1 MTVVTKFASFD
12 RPAQLL
18 MINQFGI
25 NLGFYM
31 LMPYLAGYLAGPLG
45 LAAWAVGLVLGV
57 RNFSQQGMF
66 LIGGTLADRLGYKP
80 LIVAGCLL
88 RTGGFA
94 LLVFAESL
102 PAVLIASAATG
113 FAGAL
118 FNPAVR
124 AYLAAD
130 TGERR
135 VEAFA
140 VFNMFYQAG
149 ILAGPLVGLAL
160 MAVDFRVTA
169 GVAAAVFA
177 ALTIAQL
184 FALPA
189 RRGEAPAEKNS
200 VLDDWR
206 RVMSNRRFLAFS
218 VAMIGSYVLS
228 FQVYLALPLQAEFI
242 AGARSQ
248 TLVSAL
254 FVVSGVVAVA
264 GQLRITAWLR
274 ARWGPGKS
282 LVAGMA
288 VLAAAFIP
296 LIIVPTT
303 GLFGTVAAVTA
314 LLVTTTLLA
323 IGTAAVFPFE
333 MDTVVSLS
341 GNKLVAT
348 HYGFY
353 NTVVGVGILVGNL
366 ATGTLVG
373 AARDAGLDWV
383 VWAGL
388 TAIGVIAAYALARLE
403 RSDRTATTPEQHVT
417 GRHRLPSG
425 RHRLTEPAFAGSD
438 PVTTP
443 LRRRPGHGVEP
454 MNRLGTATKLRPTA
468 ESDQR
473 TYRRQPLPPRP
484 RPAAGEDRLGPGPRI
499 PNGAPRPWPGSEP
512 ERRGHRRVLPPPP
525 RTHPSAE
532 DRRSRYPA
540 TGPETRR

>member
-1 MTVVTKFASFD
+1 MTVFAKFASFD

-18 MINQFGI
+18 MVNQFGI

-31 LMPYLAGYLAGPLG
+31 LMPFLAGYLAGPLG

-94 LLVFAESL
+94 LLVFADSL

-130 TGERR
+130 AGERR

-169 GVAAAVFA
+169 GVAAIVFA

-189 RRGEAPAEKNS
+189 RRGETSTAKTS

-206 RVMSNRRFLAFS
+206 TVVSNRRFLAFS

-242 AGARSQ
+242 AGAQSQ

-264 GQLRITAWLR
+264 GQLRITDWLR
-274 ARWGPGKS
+274 ARWGPGRS
-282 LVAGMA
+282 LVAGMT
-288 VLAAAFIP
+288 VLAASFIP
-296 LIIVPTT
+296 LIVVPTPSR
-303 GLFGTVAAVTA
+303 FGTIAAVVA
-314 LLVTTTLLA
+314 LLSTTTLLA

-333 MDTVVSLS
+333 MDTVVTLS
-341 GNKLVAT
+341 GDRLVAT

-366 ATGTLVG
+366 ATGVVVG
-373 AARDAGLDWV
+373 AARNAGIDWA

-388 TAIGVIAAYALARLE
+388 AAIGVVSAYALVRLE
-403 RSDRTATTPEQHVT
+403 RADRRPATSAVYRS
-417 GRHRLPSG
+417 GRHRLPAG
-425 RHRLTEPAFAGSD
+425 RHRLEERPA
-438 PVTTP
+438 
-443 LRRRPGHGVEP
+443 
-454 MNRLGTATKLRPTA
+454 PTR
-468 ESDQR
+468 SSPQR
-473 TYRRQPLPPRP
+473 TSPSRTSPPPRP
-484 RPAAGEDRLGPGPRI
+484 RPTIGEDRRRNP
-499 PNGAPRPWPGSEP
+499 AGSP
-512 ERRGHRRVLPPPP
+512 AARR
-525 RTHPSAE
+525 
-532 DRRSRYPA
+532 
-540 TGPETRR
+540 